1 MKGDFQYT
9 CCFFGH
15 RKTGRDE
22 VVKEKVRDAVEKL
35 IVEEKVFTFLFGSKS
50 GFDRLC
56 LEVVSELK
64 EKYPRIKRIY
74 VRAEY
79 PEIGEEYQKYLS
91 HFYEESYFPEKIRF
105 SGRAI
110 YIERNFEMIEKS
122 RFCIIHYDE
131 KVAPTTRKSGTEI
144 AWRKAEKAGREIIV
158 V

>member
-22 VVKEKVRDAVEKL
+22 AVKEKVRDAVEKL

-50 GFDRLC
+50 G
-56 LEVVSELK
+56 
-64 EKYPRIKRIY
+64 
-74 VRAEY
+74 
-79 PEIGEEYQKYLS
+79 
-91 HFYEESYFPEKIRF
+91 
-105 SGRAI
+105 
-110 YIERNFEMIEKS
+110 
-122 RFCIIHYDE
+122 
-131 KVAPTTRKSGTEI
+131 TEI